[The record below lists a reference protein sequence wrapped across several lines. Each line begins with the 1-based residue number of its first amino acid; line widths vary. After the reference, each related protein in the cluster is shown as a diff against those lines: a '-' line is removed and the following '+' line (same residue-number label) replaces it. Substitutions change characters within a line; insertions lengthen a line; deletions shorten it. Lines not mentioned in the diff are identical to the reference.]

1 MPHRTPLATALPDAV
16 SYERYLARVE
26 RAVAP
31 LGFDR
36 EHSFTAVSVCRDEL
50 TQPLLGAIARRW
62 DQPFNLGGLGAMP
75 SLGRT
80 GWRAALSHV
89 PDDAERG
96 RLMVFGFPHIG
107 IGPDGEVGENLR
119 RHQHLPTA
127 TCGAMVA
134 LLASLG
140 QPAEPLPEGLDDRE
154 AERLR
159 AVIEGHANGLPE
171 DLLELT
177 RLAAAA
183 VDAEIW
189 SELDALEAYRDMDI
203 VVMCGIQI
211 HLPDEVDH
219 IAPTAG
225 AFQGADGQRVP
236 IEL

>member
-1 MPHRTPLATALPDAV
+1 MTEPTGLHHVFPEAV
-16 SYERYLARVE
+16 SYERYLSSVE

-36 EHSFTAVSVCRDEL
+36 ENSFTAVSVCRDEL
-50 TQPLLGAIARRW
+50 TQPLVSAITRRW
-62 DQPFNLGGLGAMP
+62 DRPFNLGGLGAMP

-89 PDDAERG
+89 PDTERG

-107 IGPDGEVGENLR
+107 IGPDGAVGENLR
-119 RHQHLPTA
+119 RHQHRPTA

-159 AVIEGHANGLPE
+159 AVIEGHAERLPE
-171 DLLELT
+171 DLVELT
-177 RLAAAA
+177 VLAAHA
-183 VDAEIW
+183 VEAEIW
-189 SELDALEAYRDMDI
+189 SELDALGAHHDMDI
-203 VVMCGIQI
+203 VVMCGIQV

-219 IAPTAG
+219 IVATSG
-225 AFQGADGQRVP
+225 SFQGADGARTPV
-236 IEL
+236 EL